1 MRVWMLAAVVLLIGC
16 DAASSE
22 RGSGA
27 NSGAALRGTTSSGGS
42 ALKVDYQS
50 THTPPGSQ
58 RVDPTKT
65 LAAASASADVK
76 LVVKDYDGLQALI
89 ASKKGKVVVVDAWST
104 YCDPCMKEFPGLVG
118 LHKKYGPDKVAC
130 ISMCTNYSGIGKPE
144 DELAEP
150 LKFLQKQGATFDNL
164 LSSDAD
170 EALYKKLKIA
180 SIPCIFVYD
189 ADGKLAKLFDKETT
203 YAEVEKVVAPLV
215 K

>member
-1 MRVWMLAAVVLLIGC
+1 MRVRMLAAVMVLLAGC
-16 DAASSE
+16 DAASKGGAAPA
-22 RGSGA
+22 GSGTSA
-27 NSGAALRGTTSSGGS
+27 GAT
-42 ALKVDYQS
+42 
-50 THTPPGSQ
+50 
-58 RVDPTKT
+58 TKT
-65 LAAASASADVK
+65 EVAAAPNAAPAAAGEVT

-118 LHKKYGPDKVAC
+118 LHKKYGPEKVAC

-144 DELAEP
+144 DEIAEP
-150 LKFLQKQGATFDNL
+150 LAFLKKQGATFDNL

-203 YAEVEKVVAPLV
+203 YVEVEKVVAPLV

>member
-1 MRVWMLAAVVLLIGC
+1 MRVWMLAAVVLCVGC
-16 DAASSE
+16 EGAKSGTG
-22 RGSGA
+22 GSGTA
-27 NSGAALRGTTSSGGS
+27 SSGGS
-42 ALKVDYQS
+42 AAKVADDKGIR
-50 THTPPGSQ
+50 TGTPLL
-58 RVDPTKT
+58 DPSKLPATQP
-65 LAAASASADVK
+65 ADLVT

-118 LHKKYGPDKVAC
+118 LHKKYGPEKVAC
-130 ISMCTNYSGIGKPE
+130 ISMCTNYSGLGKPE
-144 DELAEP
+144 DEIAEP
-150 LKFLQKQGATFDNL
+150 LAFLKKQGATFDNL
-164 LSSDAD
+164 LSSDKD
-170 EALYKKLKIA
+170 EELYKKLKIA

>member
-1 MRVWMLAAVVLLIGC
+1 MRVWMLAAVLLLAGC
-16 DAASSE
+16 E
-22 RGSGA
+22 GTKSG
-27 NSGAALRGTTSSGGS
+27 TSGGGTAPASGS
-42 ALKVDYQS
+42 A
-50 THTPPGSQ
+50 P
-58 RVDPTKT
+58 RV
-65 LAAASASADVK
+65 AAAPAAEPAADVK
-76 LVVKDYDGLQALI
+76 LVIKDYDGLQQLI

-118 LHKKYGPDKVAC
+118 LHKKYGPEKVAC
-130 ISMCTNYSGIGKPE
+130 ISMCTNYAGIGKPE

-150 LKFLQKQGATFDNL
+150 LAFLKKQGATFDNL

-203 YAEVEKVVAPLV
+203 YAEVEKVVQPLV

>member
-1 MRVWMLAAVVLLIGC
+1 MRVWMWAVVVLVSSIGCEGGAKYGKNAGGTASSGASSSAGSAAKVAAALAA
-16 DAASSE
+16 E
-22 RGSGA
+22 
-27 NSGAALRGTTSSGGS
+27 
-42 ALKVDYQS
+42 
-50 THTPPGSQ
+50 P
-58 RVDPTKT
+58 
-65 LAAASASADVK
+65 AAASPAAEVK
-76 LVVKDYDGLQALI
+76 LVIKDYDGLQQLI

-118 LHKKYGPDKVAC
+118 LHKKYGAEKVAC
-130 ISMCTNYSGIGKPE
+130 ISMCTNYSGVGKPE

-150 LKFLQKQGATFDNL
+150 LAFLKKQGATFDNL

-170 EALYKKLKIA
+170 ETLYKKLKIA